1 MMDNKAV
8 QVRQWGH
15 KAQNNVHGTKD
26 NNKVIIPYVY
36 QDFDDVGYYIGNT
49 GKLLIS
55 PTAKIRNVYPLIY
68 STENLILSQY
78 TAQKGKKDRT
88 EIDEFNEN
96 INENLQILYEILSE
110 KTYVP
115 GEYKVKEI
123 QDRKSVV

>member
-1 MMDNKAV
+1 MDNKAV

-96 INENLQILYEILSE
+96 INEIYRFCMRSYLKRLTFLVNI
-110 KTYVP
+110 
-115 GEYKVKEI
+115 
-123 QDRKSVV
+123 R